1 MILQALV
8 HLYEELVERKKVARE
23 GWDKA
28 KVSHR
33 IMLSEKG
40 EIEGIISAKTIV
52 AQGKKQ
58 KEIST
63 EMWVPLPV
71 VRSSGVK
78 ANFLCDNSSYIFGI
92 DNKGNPERSKKCFEA
107 AKELHQKILQN
118 CHSETAQAILNFFN
132 FWNPEKALENPF
144 VARNE
149 EDILSAS
156 NFIFQVNGRDAMEDE
171 AICEAWR
178 IYQEG
183 NDKDESTAAMGRC
196 LVTGKSDQKIA
207 ILHNKIKGVVG
218 AQSSGA
224 NLVSF
229 NAQSFCSYGYDD
241 EQGKNAPVGEH
252 AASAYVK
259 ALNYLLADSLHRKI
273 MGDTT
278 IVYWA
283 EHAQSEYQDCLSA
296 LFGDN
301 NVMDNLTLN
310 AVMQKMREG
319 KPAALDDIE
328 ISPNEPF
335 YILGL
340 APNASRIS
348 VRFFWGNTFGQT
360 MRNLMAHQDRMKMD
374 GPEWESGNIPLW
386 RTLKETAN
394 PHSQDAASSPLISGS
409 LIRAVL
415 SDDKYPEAVYQNI
428 MMRIF
433 SGKDEDADSGKL
445 AIYKINYVK
454 AAFIKAYLLKNGS
467 RKWEGIIQM
476 AVNKETKEI
485 SYVLG
490 RLFSVLENIQEK
502 ANPGINATIK
512 DRYFNSAC
520 ATPAVTFPVLLKL
533 SNAHLRK
540 LDQGQAIYY
549 SKMLQALMDKID
561 MPDIGTPFPKR
572 LSLEE
577 QGAFVLGYYQETQ
590 ARYTKKEEQ

>member
-8 HLYEELVERKKVARE
+8 HLYEELVKQGEVVQE
-23 GWDKA
+23 GWDKV
-28 KVSHR
+28 KVTHR
-33 IMLSEKG
+33 ILLSEMG
-40 EIEGIISAKTIV
+40 EIEGIVSAKSKV
-52 AQGKKQ
+52 LRGKKEF
-58 KEIST
+58 EIGDRMT
-63 EMWVPLPV
+63 VPIQNA
-71 VRSSGVK
+71 RSGK
-78 ANFLCDNSSYIFGI
+78 APPSYFLCDNAKYFLGLNEKGGI
-92 DNKGNPERSKKCFEA
+92 EKNRFVMAQNLHHQVLDSCDSKT
-107 AKELHQKILQN
+107 AK
-118 CHSETAQAILNFFN
+118 AILRYFDQ
-132 FWNPEKALENPF
+132 WDIEKAKDNPF
-144 VARNE
+144 VKADLKN
-149 EDILSAS
+149 IVKGGS
-156 NFIFQVNGRDAMEDE
+156 FIFQVDGKDAMEDE
-171 AICEAWR
+171 AIRKAWS
-178 IYQEG
+178 IYLKG
-183 NDKDESTAAMGRC
+183 DDKDESMSTMGQC
-196 LVTGKSDQKIA
+196 LVTGRANQKIA
-207 ILHNKIKGVVG
+207 ILHPKIKGVTG
-218 AQSSGA
+218 AKSMGA

-229 NAQSFCSYGYDD
+229 NKRSFCSYGYDD
-241 EQGKNAPVGEH
+241 AQGKNAPVGEY
-252 AASAYVK
+252 AALAYGK
-259 ALNYLLADSLHRKI
+259 ALNYLLADHLHRKD

-283 EHAQSEYQDCLSA
+283 EHAQTEYQDCLSA

-301 NVMDNLTLN
+301 NVMSNMTLN
-310 AVMQKMREG
+310 AVMQNMRDG
-319 KPAALDDIE
+319 KSAALDDIE
-328 ISPNEPF
+328 ISPDEPF

-340 APNASRIS
+340 APNAARIS

-394 PHSQDAASSPLISGS
+394 PHSKDDASSPLISGS
-409 LIRAVL
+409 LLRAVL

-490 RLFSVLENIQEK
+490 RLFSVLENIQK
-502 ANPGINATIK
+502 QANPGINATIK

-540 LDQGQAIYY
+540 LDQGLAVYY